1 MLKTIGLME
10 TTTMTEKLFLKDSH
24 LKSCE
29 ARVEAITAEGGI
41 VLNQSVFYATGG
53 GQPGD
58 SGSVTLK
65 DGRSIA
71 INTCIKGE
79 NDALVLLPAD
89 GEIEGLVA
97 GDSLEA
103 VLDWDRRFAH
113 MAMHTSLHLLCASID
128 AGVTGGSI
136 GAEKSRLD
144 FDLEEAPDKEALEE
158 RLNALIAGEHDVFAS
173 TITAEELDAQ
183 PELVRTMSVAPPRDA
198 SGLIRVVRIGT
209 EASPVDFQ
217 PCGGTHV
224 ANTREIGRVRIGKV
238 EKKGKQNRRIN
249 IHWEPTAP

>member
-1 MLKTIGLME
+1 
-10 TTTMTEKLFLKDSH
+10 MTEKLFLRDAYMKA
-24 LKSCE
+24 CE

-58 SGSVTLK
+58 SGTLSLK
-65 DGRSIA
+65 DGRSVA

-79 NDALVLLPAD
+79 DDALVLLAAA
-89 GEIEGLVA
+89 GAVEGLSV
-97 GDSLEA
+97 GDTVEA
-103 VLDWDRRFAH
+103 ILDWDRRFAH

-144 FDLEEAPDKEALEE
+144 FDLEDAPDKEALEQ
-158 RLNALIAGEHDVFAS
+158 RLNDLIAGNHNVLAS
-173 TITAEELDAQ
+173 TITAQALDAQ
-183 PELVRTMSVAPPRDA
+183 PDLVRTMSVAPPRDA

-209 EASPVDFQ
+209 ETAPIDFQ

-224 ANTREIGRVRIGKV
+224 ANTSEIGRVRIGKV

-249 IHWEPTAP
+249 IHWEPANA

>member
-1 MLKTIGLME
+1 
-10 TTTMTEKLFLKDSH
+10 MTEKLFLRDAYMKA
-24 LKSCE
+24 CE

-58 SGSVTLK
+58 SGTLSLK
-65 DGRSIA
+65 DGRSVA

-79 NDALVLLPAD
+79 NDALVLLAAA
-89 GEIEGLVA
+89 GAVEGLSV
-97 GDSLEA
+97 GDTVEA
-103 VLDWDRRFAH
+103 ILDWDRRFAH

-144 FDLEEAPDKEALEE
+144 FDLEDAPDKEALEQ
-158 RLNALIAGEHDVFAS
+158 RLNDLIAGNHNVLAS
-173 TITAEELDAQ
+173 TITAQALDAQ

-209 EASPVDFQ
+209 ETAPIDFQ

-224 ANTREIGRVRIGKV
+224 ANTSEIGRVRIGKV

-249 IHWEPTAP
+249 IHWEPANA

>member
-1 MLKTIGLME
+1 
-10 TTTMTEKLFLKDSH
+10 MTEKLFLRDAYMKA
-24 LKSCE
+24 CE
-29 ARVEAITAEGGI
+29 ARVEAITAEGGV

-58 SGSVTLK
+58 SGTLSLK
-65 DGRSIA
+65 DGRSVA

-79 NDALVLLPAD
+79 DDALVLLAAA
-89 GEIEGLVA
+89 GAVEGLSV
-97 GDSLEA
+97 GDTVEA
-103 VLDWDRRFAH
+103 ILDWDRRFAH

-144 FDLEEAPDKEALEE
+144 FDLEDAPDKEALEQ
-158 RLNALIAGEHDVFAS
+158 RLNDLIAGNHDVLAS
-173 TITAEELDAQ
+173 TITAQALDAQ

-209 EASPVDFQ
+209 ETAPIDFQ

-224 ANTREIGRVRIGKV
+224 ANTSEIGRVRIGKV

-249 IHWEPTAP
+249 IHWEPINA

>member
-1 MLKTIGLME
+1 
-10 TTTMTEKLFLKDSH
+10 MTDKLFLQDAY

-29 ARVEAITAEGGI
+29 ARVEALTAEGGI

-58 SGSVTLK
+58 SGSLALE

-79 NDALVLLPAD
+79 NDALILLPAD
-89 GEIEGLVA
+89 GPVA
-97 GDSLEA
+97 GLQVGHGVEA
-103 VLDWDRRFAH
+103 ILDWDRRFAH
-113 MAMHTSLHLLCASID
+113 MAMHTSLHLLCASIE

-144 FDLEEAPDKEALEE
+144 FDLEDSPDKEALEQ
-158 RLNALIAGEHDVFAS
+158 RLNDLIAGAHDVHAS
-173 TITAEELDAQ
+173 TITAEALDAQ

-198 SGLIRVVRIGT
+198 SGLIRVVRIGS
-209 EASPVDFQ
+209 EARPVDFQ

-224 ANTREIGRVRIGKV
+224 ANTAEIGRVRVGKV

-249 IHWEPTAP
+249 IHWEPINP

>member
-1 MLKTIGLME
+1 
-10 TTTMTEKLFLKDSH
+10 MTEKLFLRDAYMKA
-24 LKSCE
+24 CE

-58 SGSVTLK
+58 SGTLSLK
-65 DGRSIA
+65 DGSSVA

-79 NDALVLLPAD
+79 NDALVLLAAA
-89 GEIEGLVA
+89 GAVEGLSV
-97 GDSLEA
+97 GDTVEA
-103 VLDWDRRFAH
+103 ILDWDRRFAH

-136 GAEKSRLD
+136 GAEQSRLD
-144 FDLEEAPDKEALEE
+144 FDLEDAPDKEALEQ
-158 RLNALIAGEHDVFAS
+158 RLNDLIAGNHDVLAS
-173 TITAEELDAQ
+173 TITAQALDAQ

-209 EASPVDFQ
+209 ETAPIDFQ

-224 ANTREIGRVRIGKV
+224 ANTSEIGRVRIGKV

-249 IHWEPTAP
+249 IHWEPANA

>member
-1 MLKTIGLME
+1 
-10 TTTMTEKLFLKDSH
+10 MTEKLFLRDAYMKA
-24 LKSCE
+24 CE

-58 SGSVTLK
+58 SGTLSLK
-65 DGRSIA
+65 DGRSVA

-79 NDALVLLPAD
+79 DDALVLLAAA
-89 GEIEGLVA
+89 GAVEGLSV
-97 GDSLEA
+97 GDTVEA
-103 VLDWDRRFAH
+103 ILDWGRRFAH

-144 FDLEEAPDKEALEE
+144 FDLEDAPDKEALEQ
-158 RLNALIAGEHDVFAS
+158 RLNDLIAGNHDVLAS
-173 TITAEELDAQ
+173 TITAQALDAQ

-209 EASPVDFQ
+209 ETAPIDFQ

-224 ANTREIGRVRIGKV
+224 ANTSEIGRVRIGKV

-249 IHWEPTAP
+249 IHWEPINA

>member
-1 MLKTIGLME
+1 
-10 TTTMTEKLFLKDSH
+10 MTEKLFLDDAY
-24 LKSCE
+24 LKSC
-29 ARVEAITAEGGI
+29 AATVTAITAEGGV
-41 VLNQSVFYATGG
+41 VLDRSVFYATGG

-58 SGSVTLK
+58 SGSLRLA
-65 DGRSIA
+65 DGRTAAIA
-71 INTCIKGE
+71 TCIKGE
-79 NDALVLLPAD
+79 EGAQVLIPAD
-89 GEIEGLVA
+89 GPIDGLAV

-113 MAMHTSLHLLCASID
+113 MAMHTSLHILCACID

-144 FDLEEAPDKEALEE
+144 FDLEEAPDKEALQAK
-158 RLNALIAGEHDVFAS
+158 LNELIGGDFDVTAS

-198 SGLIRVVRIGT
+198 SGLIRVVRIGD
-209 EASPVDFQ
+209 ASTMIDFQ

-224 ANTREIGRVRIGKV
+224 ANTREIGSVRVGKI

-249 IHWEPTAP
+249 LHWEPASA

>member
-1 MLKTIGLME
+1 
-10 TTTMTEKLFLKDSH
+10 MTEKLFLRDAYMKA
-24 LKSCE
+24 CE

-58 SGSVTLK
+58 SGTLSLK
-65 DGRSIA
+65 DGRSVA

-79 NDALVLLPAD
+79 NDALVLLAAA
-89 GEIEGLVA
+89 GAVEGLSV
-97 GDSLEA
+97 GDTVEA
-103 VLDWDRRFAH
+103 ILDWDRRFAH

-144 FDLEEAPDKEALEE
+144 FDLEDAPDKEALEQ
-158 RLNALIAGEHDVFAS
+158 RLNDLIAGNHNVLAS
-173 TITAEELDAQ
+173 TITAQALDAQ

-209 EASPVDFQ
+209 ETAPIDFQ

-224 ANTREIGRVRIGKV
+224 ANTSEIGRVRIGKV

-249 IHWEPTAP
+249 IDWEPINA

>member
-1 MLKTIGLME
+1 
-10 TTTMTEKLFLKDSH
+10 MTEKLFLRDAYMKA
-24 LKSCE
+24 CE

-58 SGSVTLK
+58 SGTLSLK
-65 DGRSIA
+65 DGRSVA

-79 NDALVLLPAD
+79 NDALVLLAAA
-89 GEIEGLVA
+89 GAVEGLSV
-97 GDSLEA
+97 GDTVEA
-103 VLDWDRRFAH
+103 ILDWDRRFAH

-144 FDLEEAPDKEALEE
+144 FDLEDAPDKEALEQ
-158 RLNALIAGEHDVFAS
+158 RLNDLIAGNHDVLAS
-173 TITAEELDAQ
+173 TITAQALDAQ

-209 EASPVDFQ
+209 ETAPIDFQ

-224 ANTREIGRVRIGKV
+224 ANTSEIGRVRIGKV

-249 IHWEPTAP
+249 IHWEPANA